1 MSEANDA
8 GIELDANET
17 QIFTAAI
24 SDEAL
29 EAAGCAWTGQG
40 IAFTVAF
47 CTGGTDCPF

>member
-1 MSEANDA
+1 MNEANDVE
-8 GIELDANET
+8 IELDANET

-29 EAAGCAWTGQG
+29 EVAGCAWRGQS

-47 CTGGTDCPF
+47 CTGGVDCLF